1 MSLMLPSNN
10 HSVQFGSERID
21 FHLVFGLH
29 DRFRVTVEPNLS
41 VTVNAPHGKPL
52 DQVLGRV
59 KSKAAWITRQIRFFE
74 QFLPLMPEKHY
85 ISGETIQYLGRQ
97 YRLKVTADPHKTAKL
112 AGPYLL
118 VSANRRDIATIK
130 SMVHEWYSERA
141 KTVFARR
148 LQRCLEITR
157 RYGIETSDFRV
168 RRMKGRWGSCRT
180 PRAILLN
187 TDLVKAPVHC
197 IDYVIMHELCH
208 FRHPT
213 HGDQFWRFLGKLM
226 PDWRHRK
233 KRLERVNV
241 ASLN

>member
-1 MSLMLPSNN
+1 MLPSNN

-29 DRFRVTVEPNLS
+29 DRFCVTVEPNLN
-41 VTVNAPHGKPL
+41 VTVNAPNGKPL

-74 QFLPLMPEKHY
+74 QFLPLMPEKRY
-85 ISGETIQYLGRQ
+85 ISGETIQYLGRH
-97 YRLKVTADPHKTAKL
+97 YRIKVTADGRRAAKL

-118 VSANRRDIATIK
+118 VMANRRDSTTIK
-130 SMVHEWYSERA
+130 FLVREWYNERA
-141 KTVFARR
+141 RAVFARR
-148 LQRCLEITR
+148 LQKCLETTR
-157 RYGIETSDFRV
+157 RYGIETAEFRT
-168 RRMKGRWGSCRT
+168 RRMKGRWGSCSI

-187 TDLVKAPVHC
+187 TELVKAPLHC

-208 FRHPT
+208 FRHRS

-233 KRLERVNV
+233 KRLERVAIV
-241 ASLN
+241 